1 MSNKDSYLMK
11 GINCLLSPPIFSLL
25 LPYTWAADALICVF
39 VLFKVAYTEIDWV
52 AYMQQVEIFLNGTRD
67 YDQLIG
73 QTGPCVYPA
82 GHIYIYSLLYF
93 LTNHGKNVF
102 VAQCIFAFLYMITL
116 GLVFN
121 IYHKLKKVPLFPI
134 LIMSFASYRVHSIYL
149 LRLFNDTWS
158 LFFLYS
164 SVNMCLCNCFSL
176 ASIFFSLAVGVKMNI
191 LLFAPGFLIVL
202 LKHRGVYETIGH
214 LAECASVQVLLGA
227 IFLFRNSEAY
237 FGRAFEFSRQ
247 FMYKWTVNWRFIPES
262 LFLDRRFQLTL
273 LFLHITLLSFFLLKY
288 IRSRGGL
295 KKFLQ
300 PLAPQAKQ
308 QINPE
313 DVLYPMFVSNF
324 IGLAFSRSLHYQFY
338 VWYYHTI
345 PFLLWSAAP
354 LTNPIRFLIFGL
366 IEMCWNVYPSTEA
379 SSLTLH
385 ICHAVILFTLAF
397 SPIKS
402 TFLPPSPTE
411 ARKSGS
417 RKRKH

>member
-1 MSNKDSYLMK
+1 
-11 GINCLLSPPIFSLL
+11 
-25 LPYTWAADALICVF
+25 
-39 VLFKVAYTEIDWV
+39 
-52 AYMQQVEIFLNGTRD
+52 MQQVEIFLNGTRD

-73 QTGPCVYPA
+73 QTGPCV
-82 GHIYIYSLLYF
+82 
-93 LTNHGKNVF
+93 
-102 VAQCIFAFLYMITL
+102 
-116 GLVFN
+116 
-121 IYHKLKKVPLFPI
+121 
-134 LIMSFASYRVHSIYL
+134 
-149 LRLFNDTWS
+149 
-158 LFFLYS
+158 
-164 SVNMCLCNCFSL
+164 
-176 ASIFFSLAVGVKMNI
+176 LAVGVKMNI

-295 KKFLQ
+295 KKFLL

-354 LTNPIRFLIFGL
+354 LTNPIR
-366 IEMCWNVYPSTEA
+366 
-379 SSLTLH
+379 
-385 ICHAVILFTLAF
+385 
-397 SPIKS
+397 
-402 TFLPPSPTE
+402 
-411 ARKSGS
+411 
-417 RKRKH
+417 